1 MPFGRK
7 FLWNFLEPLH
17 YNTIIKK
24 IARQVNSRG
33 TDRAAGPARNNA
45 MLDDNPIFDL
55 TSCRLCPRSCG
66 ADRFTSRGF
75 CGATAR
81 LAVAR
86 ASLHPWEEPCIS
98 GDKGAGTVF
107 FSYCQLGCVYCQNY
121 AISRTS
127 GQSDKA
133 PFGKEMS
140 PRSLAESFL
149 RLQRLGAATIDLVT
163 PTHYAPQIVEALRLA
178 RQGLDDEKLV
188 IPAVWNSSGYET
200 AEMVRAIAG
209 DIDIFMPDF
218 KYYSPDTARRYS
230 NALDYPERA
239 MAAVTA
245 MVEEKGPPVYAPASV
260 PCVPHDRPEQAAG
273 RSPGPREQAV
283 SCSPA
288 APSAENF
295 PSSDRPEPSA
305 RLESGVIVRHLV
317 LPGRRH
323 ESIALV
329 EELYRR
335 FGDRIILSLM
345 NQYTPIAGAP
355 YLKDFPELR
364 RKLTGF
370 EYDSVVNAAWDAG
383 FTNAYIQQGGT
394 VSESFIPAFDGRG
407 L

>member
-1 MPFGRK
+1 MSFGRK
-7 FLWNFLEPLH
+7 FLWNFPEPLH

-24 IARQVNSRG
+24 IARQVSFRG

-75 CGATAR
+75 CGAAAR

-127 GQSDKA
+127 GQSDKE
-133 PFGKEMS
+133 PFGKEIS
-140 PRSLAESFL
+140 PQALAESFL

-163 PTHYAPQIVEALRLA
+163 PTHYAPQIIEALRLA
-178 RQGLDDEKLV
+178 RQGLDGERLV

-230 NALDYPERA
+230 NAPDYPERA

-273 RSPGPREQAV
+273 
-283 SCSPA
+283 C
-288 APSAENF
+288 
-295 PSSDRPEPSA
+295 SSDRPEFSA
-305 RLESGVIVRHLV
+305 CLKSGVIVRHLV

-329 EELYRR
+329 KELYRR
-335 FGDRIILSLM
+335 FGDGIILSLM

>member
-1 MPFGRK
+1 
-7 FLWNFLEPLH
+7 
-17 YNTIIKK
+17 
-24 IARQVNSRG
+24 
-33 TDRAAGPARNNA
+33 

-55 TSCRLCPRSCG
+55 ANCRLCPRRCG
-66 ADRFTSRGF
+66 VDRFAGRGF
-75 CGATAR
+75 CGAPAK
-81 LAVAR
+81 LAAAR

-98 GDKGAGTVF
+98 GDKGAGAVF

-121 AISRTS
+121 AISRGS

-133 PFGKEMS
+133 PFGKEIS

-149 RLQRLGAATIDLVT
+149 RLQSLGAATIDLVT
-163 PTHYAPQIVEALRLA
+163 PTHYAPQIIEALRLA
-178 RQGLDDEKLV
+178 RQGLGRERLV

-209 DIDIFMPDF
+209 DVDIFMPDF
-218 KYYSPDTARRYS
+218 KYYSRDTARRYS
-230 NALDYPERA
+230 NAPDYPEW
-239 MAAVTA
+239 AVEAVAA
-245 MVEEKGPPVYAPASV
+245 MVEEKGPPVYAPAAV
-260 PCVPHDRPEQAAG
+260 PCSSHQQEQEAGRFFGPQEQAASCSSAAPREAVCPSPDRPEL
-273 RSPGPREQAV
+273 
-283 SCSPA
+283 
-288 APSAENF
+288 
-295 PSSDRPEPSA
+295 SA
-305 RLESGVIVRHLV
+305 RLKSGVIVRHLV
-317 LPGRRH
+317 LPGHRH

-335 FGDRIILSLM
+335 FGGGIILSLM

-355 YLKDFPELR
+355 YLKFFPELR

-383 FTNAYIQQGGT
+383 FTNAYIQRGGT

>member
-1 MPFGRK
+1 
-7 FLWNFLEPLH
+7 
-17 YNTIIKK
+17 
-24 IARQVNSRG
+24 
-33 TDRAAGPARNNA
+33 

-81 LAVAR
+81 LAAAR

-98 GDKGAGTVF
+98 GDKGAGAVF
-107 FSYCQLGCVYCQNY
+107 FTYCQLGCVYCQNY

-127 GQSDKA
+127 GQSDKP
-133 PFGKEMS
+133 PFGKEIS

-163 PTHYAPQIVEALRLA
+163 PTHYAPQVIEALRLA
-178 RQGLDDEKLV
+178 RRGLDDEKLV

-209 DIDIFMPDF
+209 DVDIFMPDF

-230 NALDYPERA
+230 NASDYPERA
-239 MAAVTA
+239 MEAVAA
-245 MVEEKGPPVYAPASV
+245 MVEEKGPPVYAPAAV
-260 PCVPHDRPEQAAG
+260 PCVPHDRQEQAAG
-273 RSPGPREQAV
+273 
-283 SCSPA
+283 C
-288 APSAENF
+288 
-295 PSSDRPEPSA
+295 SSDRPEPSA
-305 RLESGVIVRHLV
+305 RLKSGVIVRHLV
-317 LPGRRH
+317 LPGHRH

-329 EELYRR
+329 EELSRR
-335 FGDRIILSLM
+335 FGGRIILSLM

>member
-1 MPFGRK
+1 
-7 FLWNFLEPLH
+7 
-17 YNTIIKK
+17 
-24 IARQVNSRG
+24 
-33 TDRAAGPARNNA
+33 

-66 ADRFTSRGF
+66 ADRFTGRGF
-75 CGATAR
+75 CGAPAR
-81 LAVAR
+81 LTAAR

-133 PFGKEMS
+133 PVGKEIS
-140 PRSLAESFL
+140 PRFLAESFL
-149 RLQRLGAATIDLVT
+149 RLQGLGAATIDLVT
-163 PTHYAPQIVEALRLA
+163 PTHYAPQVIEALRLA
-178 RQGLDDEKLV
+178 RQGLEDEKLV

-200 AEMVRAIAG
+200 AGMVRAIAG

-218 KYYSPDTARRYS
+218 KYYSPDTAQRYS
-230 NALDYPERA
+230 NAPDYPERA
-239 MAAVTA
+239 MEAVAA

-260 PCVPHDRPEQAAG
+260 PCSPHDRQ
-273 RSPGPREQAV
+273 
-283 SCSPA
+283 
-288 APSAENF
+288 
-295 PSSDRPEPSA
+295 EPSA
-305 RLESGVIVRHLV
+305 RLKSGVIVRHLV

-335 FGDRIILSLM
+335 FGGRIILSLM

-383 FTNAYIQQGGT
+383 FTNAYIQRGGT

>member
-1 MPFGRK
+1 
-7 FLWNFLEPLH
+7 
-17 YNTIIKK
+17 
-24 IARQVNSRG
+24 
-33 TDRAAGPARNNA
+33 

-55 TSCRLCPRSCG
+55 TSCRLCPRNCG
-66 ADRFTSRGF
+66 ANRFTSRGF
-75 CGATAR
+75 CGASAR
-81 LAVAR
+81 LAAAR

-133 PFGKEMS
+133 PFGKEIS

-149 RLQRLGAATIDLVT
+149 RLQGLGAATIDLVT
-163 PTHYAPQIVEALRLA
+163 PTHYAPQIIEALRLA

-230 NALDYPERA
+230 NAPDYPERA
-239 MAAVTA
+239 MEAVAA
-245 MVEEKGPPVYAPASV
+245 MVEEKGPPVYAPASIS
-260 PCVPHDRPEQAAG
+260 CSSRDRQEQAAG
-273 RSPGPREQAV
+273 CV
-283 SCSPA
+283 
-288 APSAENF
+288 
-295 PSSDRPEPSA
+295 SDRPEPPA
-305 RLESGVIVRHLV
+305 PLKSGVILRHLV

-329 EELYRR
+329 KELYRR
-335 FGDRIILSLM
+335 FGGRIILSLM

-394 VSESFIPAFDGRG
+394 VSESFIPLFDGRG

>member
-1 MPFGRK
+1 
-7 FLWNFLEPLH
+7 
-17 YNTIIKK
+17 
-24 IARQVNSRG
+24 
-33 TDRAAGPARNNA
+33 

-75 CGATAR
+75 CGAPAR
-81 LAVAR
+81 LTAAR

-98 GDKGAGTVF
+98 GDKGAGAVF

-127 GQSDKA
+127 GQFDKA
-133 PFGKEMS
+133 PFGKEIS

-149 RLQRLGAATIDLVT
+149 RLQGLGAATIDLVT
-163 PTHYAPQIVEALRLA
+163 PTHYAPQIIEALRLA
-178 RQGLDDEKLV
+178 RQGLEDEKLV

-200 AEMVRAIAG
+200 AGMVRAIAG

-230 NALDYPERA
+230 NAPDYPERA
-239 MAAVTA
+239 MEAVAA
-245 MVEEKGPPVYAPASV
+245 MVEEKGPPVYAPASF
-260 PCVPHDRPEQAAG
+260 PCSPHDRQEL
-273 RSPGPREQAV
+273 
-283 SCSPA
+283 
-288 APSAENF
+288 
-295 PSSDRPEPSA
+295 SA
-305 RLESGVIVRHLV
+305 RLKSGVIVRHLV
-317 LPGRRH
+317 LPGHRH

-335 FGDRIILSLM
+335 FGGRIILSLM

-383 FTNAYIQQGGT
+383 FTNAYIQQGET
-394 VSESFIPAFDGRG
+394 VSESFIPLFDGRG

>member
-1 MPFGRK
+1 MLSGRK
-7 FLWNFLEPLH
+7 FLWNFPDPLH

-24 IARQVNSRG
+24 IARQVNSRR

-66 ADRFTSRGF
+66 ADRFTGRGF

-133 PFGKEMS
+133 PFGKEIS
-140 PRSLAESFL
+140 PQALAESFL

-163 PTHYAPQIVEALRLA
+163 PTHYAPQIIEALRLA
-178 RQGLDDEKLV
+178 RQGLDGERLV

-218 KYYSPDTARRYS
+218 KYYSSDTARRYS
-230 NALDYPERA
+230 NASDYPERA
-239 MAAVTA
+239 MEAVTA

-260 PCVPHDRPEQAAG
+260 PCSSHRQ
-273 RSPGPREQAV
+273 EQAV

-295 PSSDRPEPSA
+295 SSSDRLEFSV
-305 RLESGVIVRHLV
+305 RLKSGVIVRHLV
-317 LPGRRH
+317 LPGCRH

-329 EELYRR
+329 KELYRR
-335 FGDRIILSLM
+335 FGDGIILSLM

>member
-1 MPFGRK
+1 M
-7 FLWNFLEPLH
+7 
-17 YNTIIKK
+17 
-24 IARQVNSRG
+24 
-33 TDRAAGPARNNA
+33 
-45 MLDDNPIFDL
+45 
-55 TSCRLCPRSCG
+55 
-66 ADRFTSRGF
+66 
-75 CGATAR
+75 
-81 LAVAR
+81 
-86 ASLHPWEEPCIS
+86 
-98 GDKGAGTVF
+98 
-107 FSYCQLGCVYCQNY
+107 
-121 AISRTS
+121 
-127 GQSDKA
+127 
-133 PFGKEMS
+133 
-140 PRSLAESFL
+140 
-149 RLQRLGAATIDLVT
+149 T
-163 PTHYAPQIVEALRLA
+163 PTHYAPQIIEALRLA
-178 RQGLDDEKLV
+178 RQGLDGERLV

-200 AEMVRAIAG
+200 AEMVQAIAG

-218 KYYSPDTARRYS
+218 KYYSPDTAWRYS
-230 NALDYPERA
+230 NAPDYPERA

-260 PCVPHDRPEQAAG
+260 PCVPHDRPEQA
-273 RSPGPREQAV
+273 V

-295 PSSDRPEPSA
+295 SSSDRPEPSA
-305 RLESGVIVRHLV
+305 RLKSGVIVRHLV

-329 EELYRR
+329 EELSRR
-335 FGDRIILSLM
+335 FGDGIILSLM